1 MSDAAVRAQALERLA
16 EHLRGCTRCPLSE
29 GRTTVVVGAG
39 DPDADLLFVGEA
51 PGANEDRTGLP
62 FVGQA
67 GKLLDELLGGIGMTR
82 EQVFI
87 ANVLKCRPPG
97 NRDPRPDEIDSC
109 RGYLEEQVALIRP
122 RVVCTLGNFATKL
135 LSGRPD
141 GISKVHGQPLPIE
154 FAGVPVTLYPV
165 YHPAAALYTR
175 AMLGSLQEDFA
186 RLPALVAGAVDRP
199 ATPDAPDAAPGPGG
213 TAGEAPGG
221 PAGGRAPTEQLGLF

>member
-67 GKLLDELLGGIGMTR
+67 GKLLDELLAGIGMTR
-82 EQVFI
+82 DQAFI

-97 NRDPRPDEIDSC
+97 NRDPRPDEIDAC

-141 GISKVHGQPLPIE
+141 GISTVHGHPMPIA
-154 FAGVPVTLYPV
+154 FAGVPVILYPV

-175 AMLGSLQEDFA
+175 AMLGTLQDDFA
-186 RLPALVAGAVDRP
+186 RLPALMAGAD
-199 ATPDAPDAAPGPGG
+199 PDGAGSDGAGTDDAPSPSIAAPVQGEPDAA
-213 TAGEAPGG
+213 T
-221 PAGGRAPTEQLGLF
+221 RQLGLF

>member
-67 GKLLDELLGGIGMTR
+67 GKLLDDLLAGIGMSR
-82 EQVFI
+82 DEVFI

-97 NRDPRPDEIDSC
+97 NRDPRPEEIDSC

-135 LSGRPD
+135 LSGRPE
-141 GISKVHGQPLPIE
+141 GISKVHGRPLPVD

-186 RLPALVAGAVDRP
+186 RLPALVAGGDPGEP
-199 ATPDAPDAAPGPGG
+199 APGAPDVPDAPDARD
-213 TAGEAPGG
+213 
-221 PAGGRAPTEQLGLF
+221 PAGDPSATQLGLF

>member
-67 GKLLDELLGGIGMTR
+67 GKLLDDLLAGIGMSR
-82 EQVFI
+82 DEVFI

-97 NRDPRPDEIDSC
+97 NRDPRPEEIDSC

-135 LSGRPD
+135 LSGRPE
-141 GISKVHGQPLPIE
+141 GISKVHGQPLPVD

-186 RLPALVAGAVDRP
+186 RLPALVAGGEPGEP
-199 ATPDAPDAAPGPGG
+199 APGSPDVPDAPDVRD
-213 TAGEAPGG
+213 
-221 PAGGRAPTEQLGLF
+221 PAGDPSATQLGLF

>member
-39 DPDADLLFVGEA
+39 DTDADLLFVGEA

-67 GKLLDELLGGIGMTR
+67 GKLLDELLAGIGMSR

-97 NRDPRPDEIDSC
+97 NRDPRPEEIEAC
-109 RGYLEEQVALIRP
+109 RGFLEEQVALIRP

-135 LSGRPD
+135 LSGRPE
-141 GISKVHGQPLPIE
+141 GISKVHGQPLPAE
-154 FAGVPVTLYPV
+154 FAGVAVTLYPV

-175 AMLGSLQEDFA
+175 AMLGSLQDDFA
-186 RLPALVAGAVDRP
+186 RLPALVAGADQGEP
-199 ATPDAPDAAPGPGG
+199 APDAPDVPAAPGVHEA
-213 TAGEAPGG
+213 AGDPSA
-221 PAGGRAPTEQLGLF
+221 TQLGLF

>member
-29 GRTTVVVGAG
+29 GRTNVVVGAG
-39 DPDADLLFVGEA
+39 DPDADLMFVGEA

-67 GKLLDELLGGIGMTR
+67 GKLLDGLLEGIGLTR

-97 NRDPRPDEIDSC
+97 NRDPRPDEIDAC
-109 RGYLEEQVALIRP
+109 RGFLEEQVALIRP
-122 RVVCTLGNFATKL
+122 SVVCTLGNFATKL
-135 LSGRPD
+135 LSGSPE
-141 GISKVHGQPLPIE
+141 GISKVHGQPQPAE

-175 AMLGSLQEDFA
+175 AMLGSLEDDFGRLAELLGVGTAAAGSSALAEADAA
-186 RLPALVAGAVDRP
+186 R
-199 ATPDAPDAAPGPGG
+199 PDAPRSADD
-213 TAGEAPGG
+213 
-221 PAGGRAPTEQLGLF
+221 PASRQLDLF

>member
-199 ATPDAPDAAPGPGG
+199 ATPDVPDAAPGPGG
-213 TAGEAPGG
+213 TAGEAPGA

>member
-67 GKLLDELLGGIGMTR
+67 GKLLDELLAGIGMTR
-82 EQVFI
+82 DQAFI

-141 GISKVHGQPLPIE
+141 GISTVHGQPMPIA
-154 FAGVPVTLYPV
+154 FAGVPVILYPV

-175 AMLGSLQEDFA
+175 AMLGTLQDDFA
-186 RLPALVAGAVDRP
+186 RLPALMAGAD
-199 ATPDAPDAAPGPGG
+199 PDGAGSDGAGTDDAPSPSIAAPVQGEPDAA
-213 TAGEAPGG
+213 T
-221 PAGGRAPTEQLGLF
+221 RQLGLF

>member
-39 DPDADLLFVGEA
+39 DPDARLMFVGEA

-67 GKLLDELLGGIGMTR
+67 GKLLDGLLEGIGLTR

-97 NRDPRPDEIDSC
+97 NRDPHPDEIAAC
-109 RGYLEEQVALIRP
+109 RGYLEEQVALIQP
-122 RVVCTLGNFATKL
+122 RVVCTLGNFATRL
-135 LSGRPD
+135 LSGRPE
-141 GISKVHGQPLPIE
+141 GISTVHGAQQQAA
-154 FAGVPVTLYPV
+154 FAGVEVTLSPV
-165 YHPAAALYTR
+165 FHPAAALYTR
-175 AMLGSLQEDFA
+175 SMLATLQEDFA
-186 RLPALVAGAVDRP
+186 RLPALIADPPP
-199 ATPDAPDAAPGPGG
+199 ARRATVSPSPAAD
-213 TAGEAPGG
+213 
-221 PAGGRAPTEQLGLF
+221 QLDLF

>member
-67 GKLLDELLGGIGMTR
+67 GKLLDELLAGIGMTR
-82 EQVFI
+82 DQAFI

-141 GISKVHGQPLPIE
+141 GISTVHGQPMPIA
-154 FAGVPVTLYPV
+154 FAGVPVILYPV

-175 AMLGSLQEDFA
+175 AMLGTLQEDFA
-186 RLPALVAGAVDRP
+186 RLPALMAGAEHEG
-199 ATPDAPDAAPGPGG
+199 AAPDAAG
-213 TAGEAPGG
+213 TDGAPSQAAAA
-221 PAGGRAPTEQLGLF
+221 PAQGDAEPTRQLGLF

>member
-67 GKLLDELLGGIGMTR
+67 GKLLDQLLDGIGLSR

-109 RGYLEEQVALIRP
+109 RGYLEEQVGLIRP

-141 GISKVHGQPLPIE
+141 GISTVHGHPLPIE
-154 FAGVPVTLYPV
+154 FGGVPVILYPV
-165 YHPAAALYTR
+165 FHPAAALYTR
-175 AMLGSLQEDFA
+175 AMLGSLEEDFA
-186 RLPALVAGAVDRP
+186 RLPDLVAGA
-199 ATPDAPDAAPGPGG
+199 TPGD
-213 TAGEAPGG
+213 GG
-221 PAGGRAPTEQLGLF
+221 PPAPEGSGAGPVSDRAPRASAADQPATEQLGLF